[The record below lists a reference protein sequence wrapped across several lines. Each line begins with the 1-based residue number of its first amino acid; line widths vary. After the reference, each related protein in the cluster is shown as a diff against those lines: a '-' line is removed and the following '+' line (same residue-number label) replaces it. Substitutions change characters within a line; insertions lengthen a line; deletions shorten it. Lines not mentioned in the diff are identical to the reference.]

1 MAKLKSTYAL
11 QQKADEFD
19 VYDLIDEIAEVLQ
32 RSHISQETYNFLLN
46 VNDKLGHILHNDGE
60 GLDEFPELISLE
72 NPDNW
77 V

>member
-1 MAKLKSTYAL
+1 MDKNKIEFIY
-11 QQKADEFD
+11 DE
-19 VYDLIDEIAEVLQ
+19 IDEVLE

-46 VNDKLGHILHNDGE
+46 VKDKLGHILYNGGE
-60 GLDEFPELISLE
+60 GLDELPKLISLE

>member
-1 MAKLKSTYAL
+1 MAVDKNKIESIY
-11 QQKADEFD
+11 
-19 VYDLIDEIAEVLQ
+19 DEIDEVLQ

-60 GLDEFPELISLE
+60 GLDEFLELISLE

>member
-1 MAKLKSTYAL
+1 MAVDKNKI
-11 QQKADEFD
+11 EFI
-19 VYDLIDEIAEVLQ
+19 YDEIAEVLE

-46 VNDKLGHILHNDGE
+46 VKDKLDDLLYNDGE
-60 GLDEFPELISLE
+60 GLDELPKLKSLE

>member
-1 MAKLKSTYAL
+1 MAVDKNKIESIY
-11 QQKADEFD
+11 
-19 VYDLIDEIAEVLQ
+19 DEIDEVLQ

-46 VNDKLGHILHNDGE
+46 VNDKLGYILHNDGE

>member
-1 MAKLKSTYAL
+1 MAVDKNKI
-11 QQKADEFD
+11 EFI
-19 VYDLIDEIAEVLQ
+19 YDEIAEVLQ
-32 RSHISQETYNFLLN
+32 RSHISQETYNFLMN
-46 VNDKLGHILHNDGE
+46 VKDKLDDILYNDGE

>member
-1 MAKLKSTYAL
+1 MAVDKNKI
-11 QQKADEFD
+11 EFI
-19 VYDLIDEIAEVLQ
+19 YDEIAEVLQ
-32 RSHISQETYNFLLN
+32 RSPISQETYNFLMN
-46 VNDKLGHILHNDGE
+46 VKEKLGYILYNDGE

>member
-1 MAKLKSTYAL
+1 MSVDKNKI
-11 QQKADEFD
+11 EFI
-19 VYDLIDEIAEVLQ
+19 YDEIAEVLQ

-60 GLDEFPELISLE
+60 GLDEFPELMSLE

>member
-1 MAKLKSTYAL
+1 MAVDKNKI
-11 QQKADEFD
+11 EF
-19 VYDLIDEIAEVLQ
+19 IFDEINEVLQ

-46 VNDKLGHILHNDGE
+46 VNDKLVHILNNDGD